1 MTTDETPKA
10 ADKRRGKDASPSE
23 RPRRKS
29 PKSKKTKAKT
39 GASGQRRS
47 EAAKVDPRRVSA
59 LVDIRER
66 IEVEKADR
74 QATDALKTAR
84 ALALAHLPRTKTA
97 KQQISKNV
105 RLGKDLWV
113 RVTYTAVGD
122 QPLPFGEDRVILAG
136 LVHLA
141 MQRGTPLVTFD
152 QAGEILDLFGMERS
166 GAGYKRLRQ
175 RLDRIKS
182 LDIEIETHAPGLG
195 IKQGWGAR
203 VVERWSLP
211 TRKEIRASMA
221 GQLTLP
227 GTTTG
232 NLPLFHVQLSNS
244 LWQHVQ
250 EGGRHILKVRKDL
263 MQLFVNRPLGWDYA
277 LFLAHRCG
285 SAKTTSLVPH
295 EALVDMFGTSNEA
308 DRNLFRRLR
317 EYHDEIMLATEGP
330 DGKPL
335 LNARLEVIGFEQ
347 ATGRGRRKKLW
358 GLRVGPRPT
367 WSSRAAAQWTD
378 SGSCPGRPTANPT
391 A

>member
-1 MTTDETPKA
+1 MTTDDTTRSGKTSPGNASDTVKRTRPKGS
-10 ADKRRGKDASPSE
+10 KPK
-23 RPRRKS
+23 KS
-29 PKSKKTKAKT
+29 PRSKKARVKRSSEGDTARAK
-39 GASGQRRS
+39 
-47 EAAKVDPRRVSA
+47 RVSA

-66 IEVEKADR
+66 IELEKADR
-74 QATDALKTAR
+74 RATDALKTAR
-84 ALALAHLPRTKTA
+84 ALALAHLPRVKTTE
-97 KQQISKNV
+97 KQVSKNV

-122 QPLPFGEDRVILAG
+122 QILPFGEDRVILAG

-141 MQRGTPLVTFD
+141 MQRGTPLVSFD

-166 GAGYKRLRQ
+166 GTGYKRLRQ

-182 LDIEIETHAPGLG
+182 LDIEVETHAPGLG

-227 GTTTG
+227 GTTA
-232 NLPLFHVQLSNS
+232 NDLPLFHVQLSNS

-285 SAKTTSLVPH
+285 SAVTESLVPH
-295 EALVDMFGTSNEA
+295 EALVDMFGTPNEA

-317 EYHDEIMLATEGP
+317 EYHDEIMLATQGP
-330 DGKPL
+330 DGDSL
-335 LNARLEVIGFEQ
+335 LNARLEVVGLEDSK
-347 ATGRGRRKKLW
+347 GRGRRKKLW
-358 GLRVGPRPT
+358 GLRVGP
-367 WSSRAAAQWTD
+367 SADLVEQ
-378 SGSCPGRPTANPT
+378 SGSIQDRQRVLSWPADSESNG
-391 A
+391 